1 MREIK
6 FRGKDTLEGNWY
18 IGSYMFT
25 NDNTNN
31 PFRSGPFKESHRI
44 IFYSSCDWNMGGWN
58 DVEID
63 PSTLGQYTGLKDKNG
78 NEIYEGDILRVEEFK
93 NESDSMEKSEEFYEV
108 FDLEDMKGKKRREYI
123 TPVRWEDGA
132 FVISA
137 RQENDTFLCVLYGD
151 MRMSFPIFIFEVIG
165 NIYDN
170 PELIN
175 KEYLV

>member
-6 FRGKDTLEGNWY
+6 FRAKDMLERNWY
-18 IGSYMFT
+18 VGSYMFT

-63 PSTLGQYTGLKDKNG
+63 PFTLGQYTGLKDKNG
-78 NEIYEGDILRVEEFK
+78 KEIYEGDIIRSFDSSGDIILHYIVWKEE
-93 NESDSMEKSEEFYEV
+93 EEARFMAFY
-108 FDLEDMKGKKRREYI
+108 KGK
-123 TPVRWEDGA
+123 
-132 FVISA
+132 
-137 RQENDTFLCVLYGD
+137 TFRSECFLNQSWID
-151 MRMSFPIFIFEVIG
+151 EFEKEVVG

-170 PELIN
+170 NLQEWHI
-175 KEYLV
+175 E